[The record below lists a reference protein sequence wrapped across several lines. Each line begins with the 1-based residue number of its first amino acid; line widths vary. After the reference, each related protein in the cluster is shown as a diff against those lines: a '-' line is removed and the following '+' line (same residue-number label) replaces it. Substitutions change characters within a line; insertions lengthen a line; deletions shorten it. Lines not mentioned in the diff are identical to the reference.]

1 MLVGGFRDPPGT
13 LRRGRRASGLQRD
26 RAGGAAQRERQ
37 TTRFRWAAPKFV
49 RQSFHEFA
57 AFSTRKSV
65 WARAYYEQHRAKG
78 KPHHRA
84 VRAVAFKWIRILF
97 RCWQDGTPYD
107 EGHYLQ
113 ALARRGSPLV
123 ACLPAAADVR

>member
-1 MLVGGFRDPPGT
+1 M
-13 LRRGRRASGLQRD
+13 
-26 RAGGAAQRERQ
+26 
-37 TTRFRWAAPKFV
+37 